1 MISFLKDS
9 DSSTSEVQEFF
20 DELGGGSP
28 DEVADSSA
36 GGDDAAFESSL
47 EKKLALHRFLTF
59 S

>member
-1 MISFLKDS
+1 M
-9 DSSTSEVQEFF
+9 QEFF

-47 EKKLALHRFLTF
+47 EKKLALHRFLTLP
-59 S
+59 